1 MWLGGGGRML
11 VTYPRRVGLSVV
23 GGGGGGRMLV
33 TYPRRVRLSVV
44 GVGVG
49 C

>member
-1 MWLGGGGRML
+1 ML
-11 VTYPRRVGLSVV
+11 VTYPRRVRLSVV
-23 GGGGGGRMLV
+23 GGVWLRLSGLGGGRMLV

>member
-1 MWLGGGGRML
+1 ML
-11 VTYPRRVGLSVV
+11 VTYPRRVRLSVV
-23 GGGGGGRMLV
+23 GGGGRMLV

-44 GVGVG
+44 GGGGGVG